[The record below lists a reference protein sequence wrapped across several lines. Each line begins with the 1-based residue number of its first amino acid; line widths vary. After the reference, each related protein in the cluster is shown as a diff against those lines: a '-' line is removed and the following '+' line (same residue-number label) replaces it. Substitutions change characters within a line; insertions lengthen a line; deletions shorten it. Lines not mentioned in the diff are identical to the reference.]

1 MDNSEA
7 MYWLAIVQQAN
18 EGSKEAQEMLQQENE
33 LRTESG
39 QPTVQEAL
47 KQKAQQAAKP
57 YINPNPNEK
66 DLNKLLMS
74 DGKETA
80 QEWLMTQPK
89 KYWERA
95 TEAIYECLKR
105 GWTLHTAHIQMI
117 ARELDAQRNPK
128 GW

>member
-18 EGSKEAQEMLQQENE
+18 EGSKDAQEMLQQENE
-33 LRTESG
+33 LRVESG

-66 DLNKLLMS
+66 DLNKLLME
-74 DGKETA
+74 DGKQTA

-89 KYWERA
+89 KYRERA

-105 GWTLHTAHIQMI
+105 GWTLHTGNIQST